1 MKDLIKTINTKD
13 ESIYTID
20 SREVAKMLEK
30 EHEYVLE
37 MIQGRKGKLGII
49 PVLENAKLAV
59 SDFFIESSYKVDGN
73 NKNYKCYLVTKMGC
87 ELLGNKLQG
96 EKGILFTAK
105 YVERFNAMEKEFEE
119 SRKPKN
125 YIVNKPQE
133 ELECLEM
140 ISNILHFNDSS
151 KLLGVKSICKKYGME
166 TSYLPV
172 YTKSK
177 GILKS
182 ATELLRKYNIQI
194 STRKFN
200 KIMIDKGLLR
210 EVERK
215 STKDNTKIKKFKNL
229 VNTEFGENQVNPNNP
244 KETQPMYYEE
254 KFEEL
259 LKKLELK

>member
-1 MKDLIKTINTKD
+1 MKDLIKITTNDKGQQLVSARERHEFLEVKKD
-13 ESIYTID
+13 FTDWFKY
-20 SREVAKMLEK
+20 RVAQYGFEENLDFTPILGKSTGGRPSKDFAIKIEMAK
-30 EHEYVLE
+30 ELSMVENSE
-37 MIQGRKGKLGII
+37 KGKEARKYFIECEKIAKGETNANKYISE
-49 PVLENAKLAV
+49 VDNAKA
-59 SDFFIESSYKVDGN
+59 EMG
-73 NKNYKCYLVTKMGC
+73 LVR
-87 ELLGNKLQG
+87 EIAD
-96 EKGILFTAK
+96 IL
-105 YVERFNAMEKEFEE
+105 N
-119 SRKPKN
+119 
-125 YIVNKPQE
+125 
-133 ELECLEM
+133 L
-140 ISNILHFNDSS
+140 NDSS
-151 KLLGVKSICKKYGME
+151 KLQLLGNVLNNHN
-166 TSYLPV
+166 LPSNLLPT
-172 YTKSK
+172 YTDSK

-259 LKKLELK
+259 LKELGIK